1 MTSNLKRLRTL
12 RSALGLSAAAVVVS
26 SAAFAGAAG
35 ATGSWQVTPV
45 AAANTIIIGG
55 GSSTTYNMM
64 QALDSL
70 YSAAPGCTMVVD
82 FVKTAHGVSSYGSS
96 ATTGNSVNPALDYH
110 CLSAKEAADGHNLQA
125 TIINPVTGAIVSNGL
140 VDAQGTTIQVVNPF
154 NDAVVELAPLGSSM
168 GIFQLET
175 NANTAGGL
183 NKKYDTVVETTNIT
197 GAVVTSGSTSV
208 TAATGTTFAST
219 IPVGAVLTGAG
230 IAANTTVVSATTST
244 ITLSNAATA
253 TGATTGI
260 TLTYPNT
267 ITAVV
272 TSGSTTVTP
281 KTGTFRTIPVGAVLA
296 GNGIASATSVTAEA
310 SDGSSITLSQPAIAT
325 TTATVG
331 DTLTYTTT
339 GDVGNQI
346 NVTSNTDFI
355 RSSRVSSSAALGSQ
369 TAATSGDAKG
379 LTFVS
384 YAYDGVSWVHYS
396 AVNGKATH
404 SDLNYTATTKTDVQ
418 SQLTMDD
425 LAAIYAGNITNW
437 SQVGGADAPI
447 LVFSAQEGSGTQ
459 STWKTYVGKNSTDP
473 SNLGTKVNCFNKTG
487 QTYHTGY
494 ANAQSASVLTTN
506 CAGPFDIFENEQG
519 SISLNSLPTSYTNP
533 SLNFAGI
540 TTTPVAATATVAA
553 YNKYTELS
561 SNSVTQASTP
571 AASAFTAPAD
581 CGLWV
586 FGCTAGSINK
596 SATKNGAGAY
606 TYTLTYNFTVPTNS
620 EVKSDA
626 IFFYSAGLY
635 AHQCALS
642 IASQPKNKPAVC
654 ASGNM
659 LDTTGKID
667 FQLGQI
673 GGVDTNTVVNG
684 VTTGVTDVNTSC
696 ITINATVTTNPC
708 LASQASIL
716 SQEFQVWRPVM
727 NVYSNGTN
735 ANIPAARPAALAY
748 VSETGFVCSPRTL
761 DQENPQTGNSYR
773 ADLNAAITASGFFPI
788 SGGMT
793 SGVVNFSPLA
803 EGASATSTGA
813 GNGSAAV
820 IAAGTKYAPYLGL
833 TNSDGSAV
841 VAATSTGL
849 VNSTGSVVPGYA
861 GTASNPNG
869 FCLQSNTND
878 STTN

>member
-45 AAANTIIIGG
+45 AAANTIIVGG

-70 YSAAPGCTMVVD
+70 YNAAPGCTMVVD

-96 ATTGNSVNPALDYH
+96 ATAGDSVNPGLDYH

-140 VDAQGTTIQVVNPF
+140 VDAAGTTIQVVNPF
-154 NDAVVELAPLGSSM
+154 NDAVVEEAPLGSSM

-175 NANTAGGL
+175 NANTAGAL
-183 NKKYDTVVETTNIT
+183 NTKYNTVVD
-197 GAVVTSGSTSV
+197 
-208 TAATGTTFAST
+208 
-219 IPVGAVLTGAG
+219 
-230 IAANTTVVSATTST
+230 
-244 ITLSNAATA
+244 
-253 TGATTGI
+253 
-260 TLTYPNT
+260 PNT

-281 KTGTFRTIPVGAVLA
+281 KTGTFGTIPVGAVLA

-310 SDGSSITLSQPAIAT
+310 TDGSSITLSQPAIAT

-346 NVTSNTDFI
+346 NIASNIDFV
-355 RSSRVSSSAALGSQ
+355 RSSRVSSSASLGSQ
-369 TAATSGDAKG
+369 TAGTSGDAKG

-404 SDLNYTATTKTDVQ
+404 SDLNYTATTKTNVQ

-447 LVFSAQEGSGTQ
+447 IVFSAQEGSGTQ

-494 ANAQSASVLTTN
+494 ANAQSTSVLTNN

-533 SLNFAGI
+533 SLNFSGI

-561 SNSVTQASTP
+561 SNSVVQASTP
-571 AASAFTAPAD
+571 VASAFTAPAD

-596 SATKNGAGAY
+596 SATKNLAGAY

-642 IASQPKNKPAVC
+642 IASQKNNNPAFC

-673 GGVDTNTVVNG
+673 GGVDTNTVANG

-748 VSETGFVCSPRTL
+748 VSETGFLCSPRTL

-773 ADLNAAITASGFFPI
+773 ADLNAAITATGFFPI

-803 EGASATSTGA
+803 EGASATTAGA
-813 GNGSAAV
+813 GTGSAAV

-869 FCLQSNTND
+869 FCLQSNTDN